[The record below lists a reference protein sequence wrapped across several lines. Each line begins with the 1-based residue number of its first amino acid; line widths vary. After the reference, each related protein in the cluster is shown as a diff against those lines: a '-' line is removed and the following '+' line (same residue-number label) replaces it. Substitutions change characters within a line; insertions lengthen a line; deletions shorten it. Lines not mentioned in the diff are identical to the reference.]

1 MKYVCSICGY
11 VYDDEKEAIPFSEL
25 PASWCCPVCGAPK
38 DVFVPAEPE
47 KSKDT
52 DNAGEPQKDVASASP
67 EAAESGDDILGY
79 TAVEMSA
86 IMSNLARGCEKQY
99 KSEESA
105 LFKELS
111 EYFLKAAP
119 KEQRPDAGKLSEL
132 LSADMTS
139 IYPQISDAAKEQGD
153 RGTQRVCVWGEK
165 VTAVMRSLLERFRRE
180 GAGFISGKKVWVCSV
195 CGFIYIGENPP
206 SVCPVCKV
214 PAWKFD
220 VAERRQHHA

>member
-47 KSKDT
+47 KPKDT

-111 EYFLKAAP
+111 EYFLKSCPEGA
-119 KEQRPDAGKLSEL
+119 KAGCRKAVRAFICRHDKHL
-132 LSADMTS
+132 
-139 IYPQISDAAKEQGD
+139 PSDIG
-153 RGTQRVCVWGEK
+153 
-165 VTAVMRSLLERFRRE
+165 RRE
-180 GAGFISGKKVWVCSV
+180 GAG
-195 CGFIYIGENPP
+195 
-206 SVCPVCKV
+206 
-214 PAWKFD
+214 
-220 VAERRQHHA
+220 